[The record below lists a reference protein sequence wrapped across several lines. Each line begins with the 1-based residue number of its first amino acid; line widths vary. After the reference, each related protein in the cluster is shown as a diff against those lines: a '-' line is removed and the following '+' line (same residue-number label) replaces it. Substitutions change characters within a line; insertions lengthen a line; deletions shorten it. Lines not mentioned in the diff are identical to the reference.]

1 MHSGLGQVADILALL
16 FSQEQ
21 VITLLLVLFLSAN
34 LSFSLGLNEKL
45 SLQDTLK
52 SLFRTLNCALSLG
65 HIVKV

>member
-52 SLFRTLNCALSLG
+52 SLLRTLNCALSLG